1 MKVNDEFYQT
11 ANEKIEQLVKSLE
24 DDIEEFKT
32 IIDSFLGENRFGFAS
47 VAISVINE
55 DMYSAMNGQLEKLV
69 TNMVSCTDDFVKTIN
84 SDDSLY

>member
-24 DDIEEFKT
+24 DDIEEFKKT
-32 IIDSFLGENRFGFAS
+32 IDSFLGENRFGFAS
-47 VAISVINE
+47 AAISVINE
-55 DMYSAMNGQLEKLV
+55 EMYSAMNGQLEKLV
-69 TNMVSCTDDFVKTIN
+69 TNMVSCTENYVKTIN